1 MVMVVVNNPPQ
12 GPVREATLRYGL
24 VSVGLFLAALGALL
38 SGGEWPHV
46 YGTFCALGALLT
58 AAGVAWSLCQCY
70 PKVVFNP
77 IHESDSLP
85 FLLDP
90 GTKPRTLPLACLEG
104 STNDRGQTSPT
115 FCSSSWSTP
124 PNLTIGTPPPAPRG
138 PPTSAP
144 SGKGARGE
152 VEEVVEEEVGEEVT
166 GCSVQVHSDDAQPD
180 PASPAKP
187 PRYEEVLGGSV
198 ETAPHCPLCRAE
210 SMEGKEARD
219 EVEEDDDEE
228 EEEEVRC
235 YEEAAD
241 FGASLR
247 EADNLAREID
257 SEIDREVHT
266 ERDTVSL
273 ISETT

>member
-1 MVMVVVNNPPQ
+1 MVMVVVNNAAQ

-24 VSVGLFLAALGALL
+24 VSAGLFLAALGALL

-46 YGTFCALGALLT
+46 YGTFCALGALMT

-70 PKVVFNP
+70 PKVVFSP

-90 GTKPRTLPLACLEG
+90 GTKHRTLPLASLEG
-104 STNDRGQTSPT
+104 SANNRDQTSPT

-124 PNLTIGTPPPAPRG
+124 PNLPIGTPPPAPRG

-152 VEEVVEEEVGEEVT
+152 VEEVVEEEEEVGEEEVT
-166 GCSVQVHSDDAQPD
+166 GCSVQVHSGDAQPD
-180 PASPAKP
+180 PASPGKP

-210 SMEGKEARD
+210 STEGKE
-219 EVEEDDDEE
+219 VEDAGDE
-228 EEEEVRC
+228 EEEEVRSH
-235 YEEAAD
+235 EEASD

-247 EADNLAREID
+247 EAETLAREID
-257 SEIDREVHT
+257 SEIDREIHT